1 MMRTVPAPHMKNPHA
16 IRSRPLLLLLCML
29 VAPAFIKAQQA
40 GFTYTASPVS
50 QCAPAVF
57 TFRNTSTGTPL
68 SCIWNFGNGNTSN
81 DLNPVVTFPNAGPVT
96 VTLTAYYPNSTSSAT
111 QNFVVYAMP
120 VPDFSVNTAIA
131 CGPYTATFTDL
142 TPGGVQRI
150 WDFGD
155 GTPTVTTNSSTVQH
169 QFTRIDTFDITL
181 TVSNT
186 TGCTKTLKKQDFIK
200 LAAPVINVSGTG
212 LQGCVP
218 FAATLSANVTTINND
233 PVASYAWV
241 FGDSQSSNGTTPGI
255 THTYNSAGNFNVSL
269 AITTQQGCTAT
280 RNFPQLVKTGTAPS
294 NVSFTATRPDNCAG
308 TSARLLATAT
318 NASRYRW
325 DFGDGTTYEG
335 PENDINRVFRISGP
349 VTIQMSAGSNGCF
362 TAATPITLTN
372 NGPVADFSFTRRCDN
387 KNAYNFTNTSAGSAG
402 DTYEWDFADN
412 SPLDNTMHPVHAYT
426 QPGTYNVR
434 LTVRNTVQNCMST
447 IFKTIQVFTADFH
460 TGVGTICRSS
470 EVDYGVVHVPHT
482 LVDSY
487 NWKFGDGT
495 GLTTTNVDIKKKML
509 VKGLF
514 TDTLIIR
521 YNDPAYCADTIVKK
535 DHLNVI
541 APVAG
546 FTLAATACEGQP
558 VRFAESSVPS
568 PNIPLTN
575 WKWDLGNG
583 TSSAIQVPAPT
594 KYNASGL
601 FPVKLVVTDARNCVD
616 SITVN
621 IPVRPTPFVHATT
634 PQAKVCEG
642 NSITL
647 HALSNDPVAWQPA
660 YQLSCTNCNDPIAS
674 PLKDTSYIAIATNV
688 YGCSASDTVQLKV
701 VPVVRLQV
709 SPDTAICQGMSAQLR
724 AAGAATYSW
733 TPNTD
738 AISGPATAMPV
749 VTPTVNTTYTV
760 VAGNDVACPSAS
772 AQITV
777 QVKPV
782 PVVNVGPDQVVTAG
796 SLVNLSS
803 TYSNDVIK
811 WEWKPSTYLDCS
823 TCPQTVSAIRQSM
836 DYALEVTNNNGC
848 KKTDVVNIK
857 LVCDQGI
864 VFFPT
869 GFTPNGDGAND
880 VFYPRG
886 KGVQVIKSLRI
897 FNRFGQEVFKRE
909 NFNVEDISQGWD
921 GTLKGKV
928 LPPDVYIYLF
938 EAVCDTKE
946 KFQLKGNVTLFR

>member
-1 MMRTVPAPHMKNPHA
+1 M
-16 IRSRPLLLLLCML
+16 RSRLLLLLLCML
-29 VAPAFIKAQQA
+29 AAPAVIKAQQA

-50 QCAPAVF
+50 QCAPATF
-57 TFRNTSTGTPL
+57 SFRNTSTGTPL
-68 SCIWNFGNGNTSN
+68 SCLWDFGNGNTSN
-81 DLNPVVTFPNAGPVT
+81 DLNPVIFFPTAGPVT
-96 VTLTAYYPNSTSSAT
+96 VTLTAYYQNSTSSAT
-111 QNFVVYAMP
+111 QNLMVYAPP
-120 VPDFSVNTAIA
+120 VPDFTVNTPVA

-142 TPGGVQRI
+142 TPGGVQRV

-155 GTPTVTTNSSTVQH
+155 GTPAVTTNLPTVQH

-186 TGCTKTLKKQDFIK
+186 NGCSKTLQKQNFIK

-218 FAATLSANVTTINND
+218 FSANLSANVTTINND
-233 PVASYAWV
+233 PVTAYAWI
-241 FGDSQSSNGTTPGI
+241 FGDSQSGNAATPGI
-255 THTYNSAGNFNVSL
+255 THIYNSAGNFNVSL
-269 AITTQQGCTAT
+269 SVTTQQGCTAL

-308 TSARLLATAT
+308 TSARLLATAV

-325 DFGDGTTYEG
+325 DFDDGTTYEG
-335 PENDINRVFRISGP
+335 PENDINHVFRISGA

-372 NGPVADFSFTRRCDN
+372 NGPVADFTFARRCDN
-387 KNAYNFTNTSAGSAG
+387 KNAYNFTNISAGSPS
-402 DTYEWDFADN
+402 DTYEWDFGDN
-412 SPLDNTMHPVHAYT
+412 SPLDNSAHPIHIYT
-426 QPGTYNVR
+426 QPGTYDVR
-434 LTVRNTVQNCMST
+434 LTVRNAAQNCMST
-447 IFKTIQVFTADFH
+447 IFKKVYVFTADFH

-470 EVDYGVVHVPHT
+470 EVDYGVIHVPHT

-487 NWKFGDGT
+487 SWKFGDGAT
-495 GLTTTNVDIKKKML
+495 LTTTDEDIKKTML

-521 YNDPAYCADTIVKK
+521 YNDPAYCADTVVKR

-546 FTLAATACEGQP
+546 FTLAATACEGQL
-558 VRFAESSVPS
+558 VRFSESSVPS

-583 TSSAIQVPAPT
+583 TLSAIQVPAPT
-594 KYNASGL
+594 KYNASGA

-616 SITVN
+616 SVTIH

-634 PQAKVCEG
+634 PQAKICEG
-642 NSITL
+642 NSVTL
-647 HALSNDPVAWQPA
+647 QALSNDPVSWQPA
-660 YQLSCTNCNDPIAS
+660 YQIACTNCYNPAVS
-674 PLKDTSYIAIATNV
+674 PLKDTSYIAIATNA
-688 YGCSASDTVQLKV
+688 YGCTASDTVSIKV
-701 VPVVRLQV
+701 VPTVNLLV
-709 SPDTAICQGMSAQLR
+709 SPDTAICLGMSAQLR
-724 AAGAATYSW
+724 AAGAAAYSW

-738 AISGPATAMPV
+738 ALSGAATAMPIA
-749 VTPTVNTTYTV
+749 TPTTNTTYTV
-760 VAGNDVACPSAS
+760 MASNDAACPSAT
-772 AQITV
+772 AQVTV
-777 QVKPV
+777 TVKAV
-782 PVVNVGPDQVVTAG
+782 PTVNVGPDQVVTAG

-811 WEWKPSTYLDCS
+811 WEWKPSTYLDCAN
-823 TCPQTVSAIRQSM
+823 CPQTVSAIRQSM
-836 DYALEVTNNNGC
+836 DYALEVTSNNGC
-848 KKTDVVNIK
+848 TKSDVVNIK
-857 LVCDQGI
+857 LVCDKGI

-880 VFYPRG
+880 IFYPRG

-909 NFNVEDISQGWD
+909 NFNIEDISQGWN
-921 GTLKGKV
+921 GTLNGKT

-946 KFQLKGNVTLFR
+946 IFQLKGNVTLFR